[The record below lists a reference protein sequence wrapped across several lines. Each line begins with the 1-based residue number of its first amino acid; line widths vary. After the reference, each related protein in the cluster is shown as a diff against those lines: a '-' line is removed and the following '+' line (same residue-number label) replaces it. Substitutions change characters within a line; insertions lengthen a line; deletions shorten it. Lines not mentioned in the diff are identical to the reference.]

1 MNRTDLS
8 TSIQIGKEARKD
20 MGIKLQKTRRI
31 TEAGDQD
38 LGQKEKVVFKP
49 DPISRLCTLSGLNLR
64 HDCLISAV
72 SLNLGHS
79 KLPKAIN

>member
-8 TSIQIGKEARKD
+8 TSIQIGKEAGKD
-20 MGIKLQKTRRI
+20 MSIKLQKTRI

-49 DPISRLCTLSGLNLR
+49 DPISRLYTLSGLNLR